1 MCMNCQNFLKPAIHN
16 APEGLNLLHVGDTKP
31 RHGQFMNEGWK
42 GQENVATIKVKTPA
56 IEVSIQICN
65 GPSSGLLP
73 RKLTVHS
80 FNKH

>member
-42 GQENVATIKVKTPA
+42 GQENVA
-56 IEVSIQICN
+56 N
-65 GPSSGLLP
+65 
-73 RKLTVHS
+73 
-80 FNKH
+80 N